1 MNFLKENSQNTLQ
14 TQQKTTSLGGSTL
27 KETKKTPTKHGN
39 LIFLSQYYMLL

>member
-1 MNFLKENSQNTLQ
+1 MNFLKENSQNTLK

-27 KETKKTPTKHGN
+27 KETKTPTKHGN